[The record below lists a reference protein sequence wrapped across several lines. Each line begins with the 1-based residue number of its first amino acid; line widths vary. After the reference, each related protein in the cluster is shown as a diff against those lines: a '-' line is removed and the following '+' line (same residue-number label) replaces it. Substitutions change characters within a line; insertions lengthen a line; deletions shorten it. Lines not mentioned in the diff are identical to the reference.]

1 MNRLEL
7 PMTFSKIGV
16 IRVLSNRWKKIEIL
30 EMSQQLQVIL
40 LRMFILKGQ
49 KDGR

>member
-1 MNRLEL
+1 
-7 PMTFSKIGV
+7 MTFSKIDV

-40 LRMFILKGQ
+40 LRMFILNGQ